1 MTPEDKR
8 AYERQWYATI
18 GKEKRKAA
26 NKKWRQ
32 KTLQD
37 YKDWRSTLKCER
49 CSEDH
54 PACLD
59 LHHLDPKLKKI
70 SVAKMAR
77 YFSLDSIKEEASK
90 CIVLC
95 SNCHRKEH
103 YKAP

>member
-1 MTPEDKR
+1 MTNEQKKE
-8 AYERQWYATI
+8 YERNWYATI
-18 GKEKRKAA
+18 GKEKRKEA
-26 NKKWRQ
+26 NKRWRE

-37 YKDWRSTLKCER
+37 YKDWKATLKCKR
-49 CSEDH
+49 CDENH

-59 LHHLDPKLKKI
+59 LHHLDPSQKDI

-77 YFSLDSIKEEASK
+77 YFSIEKIKEEAAK

-103 YKAP
+103 YKAD